1 MELSPLDYSG
11 AAAGA
16 AVVPPS
22 SSSAAAASSSSSRN
36 NVVVTT
42 NVPADNDTAGMA
54 TAAATAA
61 NQQRV
66 QISRIINFT
75 LFFVMSA
82 VIMGVVFV
90 GVPSYGVFG
99 DEYLWMKY
107 QVR

>member
-1 MELSPLDYSG
+1 MELPPLDYSG
-11 AAAGA
+11 AGA

-22 SSSAAAASSSSSRN
+22 SSSATAAKLSS
-36 NVVVTT
+36 VTT
-42 NVPADNDTAGMA
+42 NVPADNDTAA
-54 TAAATAA
+54 DSAAAAA

-75 LFFVMSA
+75 LFFVTSA

>member
-1 MELSPLDYSG
+1 MELPPLDYSG

-54 TAAATAA
+54 TAATAA

>member
-1 MELSPLDYSG
+1 MELPPLDYSGG

-22 SSSAAAASSSSSRN
+22 SSSATAAKLSS
-36 NVVVTT
+36 VTT

-54 TAAATAA
+54 TAA
-61 NQQRV
+61 NQKRV

-82 VIMGVVFV
+82 VILGVVFV

>member
-1 MELSPLDYSG
+1 MELPPLDYSGG

-22 SSSAAAASSSSSRN
+22 SSSATAAKLSS
-36 NVVVTT
+36 VTT
-42 NVPADNDTAGMA
+42 NVPADNDTAA
-54 TAAATAA
+54 DSSAAAA

>member
-1 MELSPLDYSG
+1 MELPPLDYSG
-11 AAAGA
+11 AGA

-22 SSSAAAASSSSSRN
+22 SLSATAAALSSCN

-42 NVPADNDTAGMA
+42 NVPADNDTAA
-54 TAAATAA
+54 DSAAAAA

-82 VIMGVVFV
+82 VILGVVFV

>member
-1 MELSPLDYSG
+1 M
-11 AAAGA
+11 
-16 AVVPPS
+16 
-22 SSSAAAASSSSSRN
+22 
-36 NVVVTT
+36 
-42 NVPADNDTAGMA
+42 
-54 TAAATAA
+54 ATAA
-61 NQQRV
+61 NQKRV

-82 VIMGVVFV
+82 VILGVVFV

>member
-1 MELSPLDYSG
+1 MELPPLDYSG
-11 AAAGA
+11 GAAGA
-16 AVVPPS
+16 AVIPPS
-22 SSSAAAASSSSSRN
+22 SSSATAAMLSS
-36 NVVVTT
+36 VTT
-42 NVPADNDTAGMA
+42 NVPADNDS
-54 TAAATAA
+54 AAATAA

-75 LFFVMSA
+75 LFFVTSA

>member
-1 MELSPLDYSG
+1 MELPPLDYSG

-22 SSSAAAASSSSSRN
+22 SSSATAAKLSS
-36 NVVVTT
+36 VTT

-54 TAAATAA
+54 TAAAAA
-61 NQQRV
+61 NQKRV

-82 VIMGVVFV
+82 VILGVVFV

>member
-1 MELSPLDYSG
+1 MELPPLDYSG

-22 SSSAAAASSSSSRN
+22 SSSATAAKLSS
-36 NVVVTT
+36 VTT
-42 NVPADNDTAGMA
+42 NVPADNDTAA
-54 TAAATAA
+54 DSAAAAA

>member
-1 MELSPLDYSG
+1 MELPPLDYSGG

-22 SSSAAAASSSSSRN
+22 SSSATAAKLSS
-36 NVVVTT
+36 VTT
-42 NVPADNDTAGMA
+42 NVPADNDTAGM
-54 TAAATAA
+54 ATAA

>member
-1 MELSPLDYSG
+1 MELPPLDYSG
-11 AAAGA
+11 GAAGA
-16 AVVPPS
+16 AVIPPS
-22 SSSAAAASSSSSRN
+22 SSSATAAMLSS
-36 NVVVTT
+36 VTT
-42 NVPADNDTAGMA
+42 NVPADNDTAA
-54 TAAATAA
+54 DSAAAAA

>member
-1 MELSPLDYSG
+1 MELPPLDYSG
-11 AAAGA
+11 GAAGA
-16 AVVPPS
+16 AVIPPS
-22 SSSAAAASSSSSRN
+22 SSSATAAKLSS
-36 NVVVTT
+36 VTT
-42 NVPADNDTAGMA
+42 NVPADNDS
-54 TAAATAA
+54 AAATAA

-75 LFFVMSA
+75 LFFVTSA
-82 VIMGVVFV
+82 VILGVVFV